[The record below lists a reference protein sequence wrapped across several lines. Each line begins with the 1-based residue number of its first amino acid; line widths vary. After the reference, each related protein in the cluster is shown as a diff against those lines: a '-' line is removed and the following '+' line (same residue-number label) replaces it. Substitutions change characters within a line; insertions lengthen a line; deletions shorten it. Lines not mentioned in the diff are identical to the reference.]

1 MSKLDASN
9 FKYLDFYQDNVFEF
23 ILTQIYTCYNKMLND
38 YPFIENNENLI
49 RNGLHKNYLEN
60 NQIREE
66 LQLTPYLFDTEV
78 ELYNNDNDSV
88 KGRTDIKVYNAI
100 ERTKNT
106 DSYYIIECKR
116 IDGTNELNKK
126 YISNG
131 INRFIENE
139 KYPSFK
145 KVNGMIGFVVNPID
159 IEQNT
164 KFFSNLKFHQF
175 INGFEYSYVSNH
187 KTTNSKDITLYHLML
202 DFSSKINPTSN

>member
-1 MSKLDASN
+1 
-9 FKYLDFYQDNVFEF
+9 
-23 ILTQIYTCYNKMLND
+23 MLND
-38 YPFIENNENLI
+38 YPSIENNENLI

-66 LQLTPYLFDTEV
+66 LQLIPYLFDTEV
-78 ELYNNDNDSV
+78 ELYNEDDDSV

-106 DSYYIIECKR
+106 NSYYIIECKR
-116 IDGTNELNKK
+116 IDGTNKLNKK

-145 KVNGMIGFVVNPID
+145 KVNGMLGFVVNSID
-159 IEQNT
+159 IEHKT
-164 KFFSNLKFHQF
+164 KCFSDLKFHQF
-175 INGFEYSYVSNH
+175 INGLNILIFQ
-187 KTTNSKDITLYHLML
+187 ITKQQIQ
-202 DFSSKINPTSN
+202 KI

>member
-131 INRFIENE
+131 INRFIGH
-139 KYPSFK
+139 YPIK
-145 KVNGMIGFVVNPID
+145 C
-159 IEQNT
+159 
-164 KFFSNLKFHQF
+164 
-175 INGFEYSYVSNH
+175 VS
-187 KTTNSKDITLYHLML
+187 
-202 DFSSKINPTSN
+202 

>member
-9 FKYLDFYQDNVFEF
+9 FIYLDFYQDNVFEF
-23 ILTQIYTCYNKMLND
+23 ILSQIYNCYNKMLND
-38 YPFIENNENLI
+38 YSSIENNENLI

-66 LQLTPYLFDTEV
+66 LQLIPYLFDTEV
-78 ELYNNDNDSV
+78 ELYNEDDDSV

-106 DSYYIIECKR
+106 NSYYIIECKR

-126 YISNG
+126 YVLNG
-131 INRFIENE
+131 INRFVENE
-139 KYPSFK
+139 KYPSYK
-145 KVNGMIGFVVNPID
+145 KANGMIGFVVNPID
-159 IEQNT
+159 IEKNT
-164 KFFSNLKFHQF
+164 KCFSDLKFHQF
-175 INGFEYSYVSNH
+175 INDFKYSYVSNH

-202 DFSSKINPTSN
+202 DYSSKINISSN

>member
-1 MSKLDASN
+1 MSKLNASN
-9 FKYLDFYQDNVFEF
+9 FIYLDFYQDNVFEF
-23 ILTQIYTCYNKMLND
+23 ILTQTYNCYNKMLND
-38 YPFIENNENLI
+38 YPSIENNENLI

-66 LQLTPYLFDTEV
+66 LQLIPYLFDTEV
-78 ELYNNDNDSV
+78 ELYNEDDDSV

-106 DSYYIIECKR
+106 NSYYIIECKR
-116 IDGTNELNKK
+116 IDGTNKLNKK

-145 KVNGMIGFVVNPID
+145 KVNGMLGFVVKSID
-159 IEQNT
+159 IEHNT
-164 KFFSNLKFHQF
+164 KCFSDLKFHQF
-175 INGFEYSYVSNH
+175 INGFKYSYISNH
-187 KTTNSKDITLYHLML
+187 KTTNSKNISLYHLML
-202 DFSSKINPTSN
+202 DFSSKINPSLN

>member
-23 ILTQIYTCYNKMLND
+23 ILTQIYNCYNKMLND
-38 YPFIENNENLI
+38 YSFVENNENLI

-145 KVNGMIGFVVNPID
+145 KVNGMLGFVVNPID

-164 KFFSNLKFHQF
+164 KYFSDLKFHQF

-187 KTTNSKDITLYHLML
+187 KTTNSKDIILYHLML
-202 DFSSKINPTSN
+202 NFSSKINPSLN